1 MFKAYIEDYSAV
13 YEPAEGGYY
22 VPVSTVHWWQD
33 FETIEEAE
41 EALEQMMKEDTD
53 TYRFF
58 YNINYNGVDDA
69 AHIAALNVEIGRD
82 TGYIG
87 EGQEVW
93 VVDENDP
100 QPENKV
106 YNGYC

>member
-1 MFKAYIEDYSAV
+1 MFKAYIEDYRAT

-22 VPVSTVHWWQD
+22 VEESSIRHWQD
-33 FETIEEAE
+33 FESIEEARE
-41 EALEQMMKEDTD
+41 TIEQCAKEDTD
-53 TYRFF
+53 TYK
-58 YNINYNGVDDA
+58 YLYDIDYLAVDDA
-69 AHIAALNVEIGRD
+69 IHVAALNVEVGRD

-100 QPENKV
+100 EPMCKT